1 MANSEANVLEKVS
14 NQLGEAVEKAAA
26 AVVTVHGRRRFP
38 SSGIHWQKGVVVTAN
53 HTVRRD
59 EGITVTFAGGRDAP
73 ATLAGRDAS
82 TDLAVLKIENA
93 EAGLPETAES
103 TSLKVGHLVLTVGR
117 VDGVPRASLAA
128 IGLLGGPW
136 RTWYGGEI
144 EQLIRL
150 DRELHPTLSGG
161 PLVDAHGRVMGV
173 NTSGLS
179 RIVGVTVPNLTVKRV
194 VETLLAKGYVG
205 RGYLGLG
212 LYSVPVPQS
221 VQVQKPAGKADLAG
235 GTCLIVLNVEP
246 DGPAAK
252 SGVLVGDLIAALDG
266 TPVRETDDVQRL
278 LGPEHVGKGVKAS
291 ILRGGNPIEVTITVS
306 ERPRLQS

>member
-1 MANSEANVLEKVS
+1 MATNHDNVLEQVS
-14 NQLGEAVEKAAA
+14 TQLAAAVEKAAS

-93 EAGLPETAES
+93 EPGLPEFTDSAA
-103 TSLKVGHLVLTVGR
+103 LRVGNLALTVGR
-117 VDGVPRASLAA
+117 VDSVPRASLAA
-128 IGLLGGPW
+128 IGLFGGPW

-150 DRELHPTLSGG
+150 DRELLPTLSGA
-161 PLVDAHGRVMGV
+161 PLVDAHGRVLGIS
-173 NTSGLS
+173 TSGLS
-179 RIVGVTVPNLTVKRV
+179 RIVGVAIPNATVNRV
-194 VETLLAKGYVG
+194 VETLLAKGYIG

-212 LYSVPVPQS
+212 LYSVPLPQGLEGRKE
-221 VQVQKPAGKADLAG
+221 VGKGQVAE
-235 GTCLIVLNVEP
+235 GTCLIVLNVES
-246 DGPAAK
+246 DGPGAK

-266 TPVRETDDVQRL
+266 TPVRETGDVQRL
-278 LGPEHVGKGVKAS
+278 LGPERVGKGVKAS
-291 ILRGGNPIEVTITVS
+291 IIRGGNPIEVSITVG
-306 ERPRLQS
+306 ERPRLQA